1 MNLELRKSGKKGPA
15 SLLSLLAAS
24 TLLLAAAAPAHA
36 WWNNDWT
43 VRKKITVDATAE
55 GGNISDPIG
64 TSAVLLRL
72 HDGNFDFGS
81 AKEDGGDIR
90 FVAADDKTLLP
101 YHIEKYD
108 SLLNEAF
115 VWVKV
120 PDVKPG
126 APTSIWLYYG
136 NPSEKAEKADNAK
149 GTFDADTL
157 LDYHFSQKGSPA
169 DSTGNA
175 NNAENAAIPVDGSL
189 IGGGMQL
196 DGHTKVTIPASATLN
211 WSDRDPLTWSAWIKP
226 SVLAPNA
233 VLFSR
238 REGGNA
244 FVIGLDNGTP
254 YVEVTDAAGTHRS
267 AGGAALAAGGWHH
280 LAVVADDAKI
290 TIYVDGAKAGTL
302 AAPLPALKSASI
314 LGGEESGGAGF
325 AGEIDELEIS
335 RVARPAGWIA
345 LEAKT
350 QGGTDAADK
359 TLKLG
364 EDEAHSGGPFAFLSG
379 GFGIMGT
386 LLKSVTVDGW
396 VVIGVL
402 FIMGTITWI
411 VMITKFFYLRRVERG
426 TAQFIQ
432 EWQTVATDLTKL
444 DEEEVKIGAPKTSG
458 EDEEEETP
466 DDMHASPI
474 YRIYHIGSVEIRN
487 RVNAGKK
494 SLGARA
500 IQAIRASLDGGMVR
514 ENQNLNSHLV
524 FLTIAIAGGPFMG
537 LLGTVIGVMITFAE
551 IAASGEVNI
560 NAIAPGIAAALIA
573 TVAGLVVAIPAL
585 FGYNYLV
592 SKIKEVTN
600 TTHVFIDE
608 FITKMAEFYHD

>member
-1 MNLELRKSGKKGPA
+1 MLKRP
-15 SLLSLLAAS
+15 LLILA
-24 TLLLAAAAPAHA
+24 LLLVLPTAARA

-43 VRKKITVDATAE
+43 IRKKITVDATAD

-64 TSAVLLRL
+64 TSVVLLRL
-72 HDGNFDFGS
+72 HDGNFNFGS
-81 AKEDGGDIR
+81 AKDDGSDIR

-101 YHIEKYD
+101 YHIERYD
-108 SLLNEAF
+108 SLMNEAF

-126 APTSIWLYYG
+126 APTDIWLYYG
-136 NPSEKAEKADNAK
+136 NQSEKAEKVENAK
-149 GTFDADTL
+149 ATFDADTL

-169 DSTGNA
+169 DSTGNT

-189 IGGGMQL
+189 IGGGMRF
-196 DGHTKVTIPASATLN
+196 DGNTKVTIPASSSLN
-211 WSDRDPLTWSAWIKP
+211 WNDRDSLTWSAWIKP
-226 SVLAPNA
+226 ATLASNA
-233 VLFSR
+233 AIFSR
-238 REGGNA
+238 HDGANGLE
-244 FVIGLDNGTP
+244 IGLDNGTP
-254 YVEVTDAAGTHRS
+254 YVAVTDSAGTHRS
-267 AGGAALAAGGWHH
+267 AGGTPLAAGGWHH

-302 AAPLPALKSASI
+302 DAPLPALKGSSI
-314 LGGEESGGAGF
+314 LGGGESNGVGF
-325 AGEIDELEIS
+325 AGEVDELLLS

-345 LEAKT
+345 LAAKT

-396 VVIGVL
+396 VVIGIL

-426 TAQFIQ
+426 TAQFIK

-444 DEEEVKIGAPKTSG
+444 DEEDVKIGAPKPAG
-458 EDEEEETP
+458 EEGEEAETP

-474 YRIYHIGSVEIRN
+474 YRIYHIGSAEIRN
-487 RVNAGKK
+487 RVNAGRK